1 MRIKPKTTGQKIAD
15 TIITQV
21 DKLENDDLI
30 LQLQKYIDKGRG
42 YLPYEEQSLMSRAI
56 AELVKLQDQ
65 VVALK
70 EELLDTIEGA
80 GVLHERIEEANI
92 KISEYV
98 PPPARTEIPPPYGTY
113 TTGDCTL
120 SIQNILNICREDE
133 QNQLTE
139 MIQGQSIATKYKS
152 ALQKLAQEEANF
164 NNEQFNKGDMK

>member
-1 MRIKPKTTGQKIAD
+1 MRIKPKTAGQKVAD
-15 TIITQV
+15 TMTTQV
-21 DKLENDDLI
+21 GKLESDDLI
-30 LQLQKYIDKGRG
+30 LQLQKYLDEGRG
-42 YLPYEEQSLMSRAI
+42 SSLEQILMSRAI

-133 QNQLTE
+133 QNQLAE
-139 MIQGQSIATKYKS
+139 MLG
-152 ALQKLAQEEANF
+152 LQEEANK
-164 NNEQFNKGDMK
+164 NNQEFNKSNMK